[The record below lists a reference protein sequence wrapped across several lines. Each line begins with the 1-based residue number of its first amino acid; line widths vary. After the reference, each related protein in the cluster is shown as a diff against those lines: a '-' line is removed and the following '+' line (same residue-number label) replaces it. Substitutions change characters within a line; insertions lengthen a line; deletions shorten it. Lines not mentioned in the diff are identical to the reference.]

1 MPRRLP
7 RSLRAPKRPPS
18 ELQEGPRRP
27 EHFVMEDTA
36 PKSGLEPRREVLVVA
51 SAAARFAGLQA
62 EEGLPYQ
69 GPVHCPREARIGD
82 REGAASRQEDR
93 FSFQENAQGS
103 RRQERGG
110 GQVLGRQRAPSAQ
123 SFCALRAS
131 HLCPKRLPR
140 GLRSQAA
147 LERKRRRARDPE
159 RGARGAPGGRCP
171 KNAQRC
177 DESSFESS
185 SGHRVAKTTS
195 APPFP
200 RRILSCSAIRAW
212 PGGGIVSAL
221 GVLLLNNIIFW
232 IQDGNYPAGV
242 YVENNY
248 PGGIITPN

>member
-1 MPRRLP
+1 MRPRPL
-7 RSLRAPKRPPS
+7 SQQEEVLRRGM
-18 ELQEGPRRP
+18 GPRDQGRVDGGPLEEVEP
-27 EHFVMEDTA
+27 EKQGASLAGALRRGRFPAFQGRAGGVPAAFHLVMEDAA

-93 FSFQENAQGS
+93 LSFQENAQGS

-110 GQVLGRQRAPSAQ
+110 GQVSGRQRAPSAQ

-131 HLCPKRLPR
+131 HLCPARLPR

-177 DESSFESS
+177 DESSFENS
-185 SGHRVAKTTS
+185 SGHRVAETTS
-195 APPFP
+195 APPSPVDSYRVAPFG
-200 RRILSCSAIRAW
+200 R
-212 PGGGIVSAL
+212 G
-221 GVLLLNNIIFW
+221 
-232 IQDGNYPAGV
+232 PAAG
-242 YVENNY
+242 
-248 PGGIITPN
+248 